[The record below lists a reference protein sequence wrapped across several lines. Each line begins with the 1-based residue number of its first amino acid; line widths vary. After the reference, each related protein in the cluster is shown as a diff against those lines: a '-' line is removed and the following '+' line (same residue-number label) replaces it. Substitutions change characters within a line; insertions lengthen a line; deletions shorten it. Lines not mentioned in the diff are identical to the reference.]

1 MGASREGCT
10 SEYWRVNGRVLTTAV
25 GCTRARQGPFTH
37 QASPPDHLR
46 DHLGQDARTT
56 RLPFQF
62 RSLHTSPSADF
73 RFFDEVRLPLQ
84 QCGNTV
90 ARTACAV
97 DLLTGQSPNL
107 LVPYPCRPPQLHPG
121 LPVGLPGACSV
132 GVPRPAVSGS
142 IRGCEVSPPCTR
154 WPAPLSCT
162 HCRPMGLLFCSTGA
176 GLQVCVS
183 YIDVPLFCRHS
194 RGPPHP
200 TATLF
205 AFSGP
210 RSTFIVSRPTF
221 IPPWLSRSSPT
232 AYRLR
237 AHLVM

>member
-1 MGASREGCT
+1 MGASRGGCT
-10 SEYWRVNGRVLTTAV
+10 SEYWRVNGRVLTTAD
-25 GCTRARQGPFTH
+25 GCTVARQDPFTH

-56 RLPFQF
+56 RLTFQF

-73 RFFDEVRLPLQ
+73 RFFHEVRLPLQ
-84 QCGNTV
+84 RCGNTV

-97 DLLTGQSPNL
+97 GLLTGQSPNL

-142 IRGCEVSPPCTR
+142 IRGCKVSPPCTR

-176 GLQVCVS
+176 GLPVCVV
-183 YIDVPLFCRHS
+183 YIDVPLSCRHS
-194 RGPPHP
+194 RGLQHP

-210 RSTFIVSRPTF
+210 SDSRSTFI
-221 IPPWLSRSSPT
+221 PPRLSQPSPT

-237 AHLVM
+237 AHLAL

>member
-1 MGASREGCT
+1 M
-10 SEYWRVNGRVLTTAV
+10 YVRVLESQRPSTDH
-25 GCTRARQGPFTH
+25 GCWLYQSASGSVYSSGITSRPPSRPLGPN
-37 QASPPDHLR
+37 P
-46 DHLGQDARTT
+46 RTT
-56 RLPFQF
+56 PHPKQF
-62 RSLHTSPSADF
+62 RSLHTNPSADF
-73 RFFDEVRLPLQ
+73 RFFHEVRLPLQ
-84 QCGNTV
+84 RCGNTV
-90 ARTACAV
+90 ARTACTV
-97 DLLTGQSPNL
+97 GLLTGQSPNL

-176 GLQVCVS
+176 GLQVCVV
-183 YIDVPLFCRHS
+183 YIDVPLFCRHI
-194 RGPPHP
+194 RGPQHP

-210 RSTFIVSRPTF
+210 RSTYIDSRPTL
-221 IPPWLSRSSPT
+221 IPPRLSRSSPP